1 MAEEPESLTIE
12 ILRQIQAKLVQH
24 DAYFEQI
31 DRRFEHVQQQMD
43 SRFERMQQQMD
54 YRFDGVERK
63 LGEVI
68 DATTKALGSAAV
80 ANVRHDSV
88 HVHPA
93 EVELELRE
101 LRTRVR
107 QLEEKV

>member
-1 MAEEPESLTIE
+1 MAEGHDDTTIR
-12 ILRQIQAKLVQH
+12 ILQQIQATLADQS
-24 DAYFEQI
+24 
-31 DRRFEHVQQQMD
+31 RRFD
-43 SRFERMQQQMD
+43 RMQQQID

-88 HVHPA
+88 QVHLA
-93 EVELELRE
+93 EMEIELRD
-101 LRTRVR
+101 LRARLRAV
-107 QLEEKV
+107 EEKV